1 MLYSLGAHSLLLSS
15 LEIIRLVRFCGLT
28 HHRVLYNRVSVC
40 RKMPDPDD
48 KKDSKDQE
56 KTKSN
61 SSQSGQIGGFRDVPI
76 DFSAGNYGD
85 NKKNKNKNKG
95 GTCGEKK

>member
-1 MLYSLGAHSLLLSS
+1 
-15 LEIIRLVRFCGLT
+15 
-28 HHRVLYNRVSVC
+28 
-40 RKMPDPDD
+40 MPDPDD

-76 DFSAGNYGD
+76 DFDAGNHGD

-95 GTCGEKK
+95 GTCGCSEKK